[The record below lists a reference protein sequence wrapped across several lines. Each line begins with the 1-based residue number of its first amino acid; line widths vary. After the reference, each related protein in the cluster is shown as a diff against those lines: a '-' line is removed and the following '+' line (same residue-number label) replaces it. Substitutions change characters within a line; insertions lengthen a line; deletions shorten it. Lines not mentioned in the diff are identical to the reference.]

1 MRINKGGLILLS
13 FIILFFMYGYNSSST
28 VAIVSVSGIKKDSIV
43 LINELGDKT
52 KVNVLTRFDTSEL
65 DEESEYFVK
74 YNSSIFRRNML
85 KKIEESK

>member
-28 VAIVSVSGIKKDSIV
+28 VAIVSVSEIKKDSIV

-52 KVNVLTRFDTSEL
+52 KVNVPTRFDTSEL

-74 YNSSIFRRNML
+74 YNSTIFRRNML